1 MQQENL
7 SCFGSIYVQ
16 QLLQVYEAFLQN
28 PKCENTDDDIYM
40 SASDKTCTLLYFLDM
55 SSNYA
60 ICNETK

>member
-40 SASDKTCTLLYFLDM
+40 SASDKTYTTIVLSGYVFKLCHLQW
-55 SSNYA
+55 N
-60 ICNETK
+60 